1 MLIEIL
7 LFVAGL
13 ILLYFGAE
21 YLVGGSS
28 AIALRLGIAPLMV
41 GLTVVAFGTSAPEL
55 LVSLTA
61 VLSGSDDISVG
72 NIIGSNIANI
82 VLILGVSAMFRPIEV
97 SQQAVRR
104 EFPFMV
110 GASLLMGLFV
120 YTGSELSLWEG
131 IVFLFGM
138 VFYLYFCFLSDQ
150 SKSQRK
156 KTAEQEIDEGEHV
169 ADGESQPE
177 ESLDALE
184 EVDVDPEAN
193 PVLDVVKM
201 VGGIL
206 GLAGGAHLMVN
217 SATTI
222 ALEFGVAELVIGIT
236 VVAFGTSLP
245 ELATS
250 VVAAV
255 RDESDIS
262 VGNVIGSNVFN
273 IFLVLGVVA
282 VIMPLSVGADVLT
295 WDIWIM
301 LAVAIGIWPIL
312 RTGHRVSR
320 IEGFFMFAFYCGYV
334 AFLFLRA

>member
-1 MLIEIL
+1 MLIEVG
-7 LFVAGL
+7 LFTVGL

-82 VLILGVSAMFRPIEV
+82 ALILGLSAMFRPIEV
-97 SQQAVRR
+97 SKRAVKR

-110 GASLLMGLFV
+110 GAALLMTLFV
-120 YTGSELSLWEG
+120 YTGSELVWWEG
-131 IVFLFGM
+131 VIFLACM
-138 VFYLYFCFLSDQ
+138 VFYLYYCFLSAT
-150 SKSQRK
+150 SKSQVA
-156 KTAEQEIDEGEHV
+156 AEAAAEEEALAAEGEEF
-169 ADGESQPE
+169 DELEDIEQP
-177 ESLDALE
+177 
-184 EVDVDPEAN
+184 DPDAN

-201 VGGIL
+201 VGGMA
-206 GLAGGAHLMVN
+206 GLAGGAHLMVT

-222 ALEFGVAELVIGIT
+222 ALEFGVSELVIGIT

-250 VVAAV
+250 VVAAI

-262 VGNVIGSNVFN
+262 VGNVIGSNIFN
-273 IFLVLGVVA
+273 IFLVLGIIS
-282 VIMPLSVGADVLT
+282 VITSIAVGADALE

-301 LAVAIGIWPIL
+301 VGVAIGIWPIL

-320 IEGFFMFAFYCGYV
+320 LEGFFMFAFYCGYV
-334 AFLFLRA
+334 AFLFLRS